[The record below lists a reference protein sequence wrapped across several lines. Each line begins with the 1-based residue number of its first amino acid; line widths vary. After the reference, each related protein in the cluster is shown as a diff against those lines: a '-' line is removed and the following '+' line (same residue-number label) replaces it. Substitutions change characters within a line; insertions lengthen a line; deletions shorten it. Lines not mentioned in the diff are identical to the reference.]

1 MEKMFKKLFA
11 MTLVL
16 CMLTGMLPVHA
27 LGEEVIVT
35 PEMEAT
41 IETSEETPVVVV
53 SIEPAAEAVA
63 EETEEA
69 AEETEAAPVEESAEE
84 TEAAPVEEAA
94 EETEAAEEAAEEAVE
109 SGLTT
114 EETFEENY
122 GFAEEGIEVDEE

>member
-1 MEKMFKKLFA
+1 MAKMFKKLFA

-53 SIEPAAEAVA
+53 SIEPAAEAVT

-69 AEETEAAPVEESAEE
+69 AEETEAPVYVQALHAYVSVN
-84 TEAAPVEEAA
+84 TDQCIYI
-94 EETEAAEEAAEEAVE
+94 
-109 SGLTT
+109 S
-114 EETFEENY
+114 
-122 GFAEEGIEVDEE
+122 